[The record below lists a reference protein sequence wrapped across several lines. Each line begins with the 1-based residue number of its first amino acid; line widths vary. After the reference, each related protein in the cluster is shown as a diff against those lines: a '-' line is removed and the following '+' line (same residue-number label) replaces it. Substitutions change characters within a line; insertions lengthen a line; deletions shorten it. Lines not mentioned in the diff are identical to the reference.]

1 MTFFFYLGE
10 AGFKLGFSII
20 LQILF
25 EKVDS
30 GQKKTAYFFAI
41 IGGFCW
47 LLSQVFRHNALY
59 QAPII
64 GARIRAGLITVL
76 YAKLSSLSHYTTK
89 NSETSK
95 VVNMLSNDFNIIEVK
110 NSLFF
115 NALIIPFAFI
125 GITII
130 LILRLGWTGI
140 IGIFVPLLFLPLQN
154 FISKKNGQILQK
166 VNFNKDLR
174 LRICV

>member
-1 MTFFFYLGE
+1 
-10 AGFKLGFSII
+10 
-20 LQILF
+20 
-25 EKVDS
+25 
-30 GQKKTAYFFAI
+30 
-41 IGGFCW
+41 
-47 LLSQVFRHNALY
+47 
-59 QAPII
+59 
-64 GARIRAGLITVL
+64 
-76 YAKLSSLSHYTTK
+76 
-89 NSETSK
+89 
-95 VVNMLSNDFNIIEVK
+95 MLSNDFNIIEVK